1 LLSSCER
8 LLLSSIVD
16 EELLALFRGG
26 WILDD
31 EDKDEEDYGW
41 SRCSSRDGSIFDVCT
56 FDSLRCSSRGENG
69 GGGGSVE
76 TEKQPRRR
84 NERSFVQD

>member
-16 EELLALFRGG
+16 EELLSLFRGG

-31 EDKDEEDYGW
+31 EDKDEEDYG
-41 SRCSSRDGSIFDVCT
+41 
-56 FDSLRCSSRGENG
+56 
-69 GGGGSVE
+69 
-76 TEKQPRRR
+76 
-84 NERSFVQD
+84 